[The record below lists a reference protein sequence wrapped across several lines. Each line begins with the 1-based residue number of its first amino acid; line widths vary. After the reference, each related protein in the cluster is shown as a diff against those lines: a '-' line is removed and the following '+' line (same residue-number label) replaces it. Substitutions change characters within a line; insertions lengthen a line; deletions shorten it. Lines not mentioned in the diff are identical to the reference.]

1 MEGKCVKILLL
12 ISSEHCLNRLHSSEK
27 RNIRR
32 ILHYD
37 EIVVHFRRNW
47 MDYDEKGF
55 LHAEMFALS
64 PDYRAL
70 CRIVEIDCTSSELRA
85 ILPKSNVNRCIV
97 YVCFDV
103 MPVFYQL
110 LPANTGKN

>member
-1 MEGKCVKILLL
+1 MCQIEGKCIKILLL
-12 ISSEHCLNRLHSSEK
+12 ISYEHCLNRLHFAEK

-37 EIVVHFRRNW
+37 EILVHFRRNW
-47 MDYDEKGF
+47 LHYDEKEF
-55 LHAEMFALS
+55 LHAEMFALF

-85 ILPKSNVNRCIV
+85 IFPKSTVKRCT
-97 YVCFDV
+97 Y
-103 MPVFYQL
+103 YT
-110 LPANTGKN
+110 PAAIHTC